1 MCMGRVDVRE
11 CVIGGD
17 VQLLSSA
24 HSESFFQERLKS
36 PQRMVMLCGD
46 LVMCRSDLPLVTAW
60 MYL

>member
-24 HSESFFQERLKS
+24 HSESFFQGRLKS

-46 LVMCRSDLPLVTAW
+46 LVM
-60 MYL
+60 